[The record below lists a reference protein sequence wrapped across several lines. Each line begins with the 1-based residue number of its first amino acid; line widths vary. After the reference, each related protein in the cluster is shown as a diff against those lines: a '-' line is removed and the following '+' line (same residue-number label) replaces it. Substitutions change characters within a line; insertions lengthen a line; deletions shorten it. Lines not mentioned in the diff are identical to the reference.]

1 MNMYGNAKKN
11 SGDCCGCSLCFSC
24 AFDDVCVRLDPRR
37 FSWNASFDHLF
48 NSVQGSVETSAVGK
62 TEHIPGAQEQVASF
76 MALMLGL
83 RLLIGEGR
91 LLLRSQKPR

>member
-1 MNMYGNAKKN
+1 MNMHGSAKKN

-24 AFDDVCVRLDPRR
+24 AFDDVCIHLDPRR
-37 FSWNASFDHLF
+37 FSWNVSFDHLC
-48 NSVQGSVETSAVGK
+48 NSVRGSVETNAVGK
-62 TEHIPGAQEQVASF
+62 SERTPGAQEQVATF
-76 MALMLGL
+76 VALLLDL